1 MFHRRLHPPFPSG
14 NAASPGAA
22 GFAGGF
28 HAGCKGARK
37 DYSPQTLFARPFR
50 PAPVLGLKALSVKR
64 FSESRLV
71 GYIRS
76 NPQGW
81 LVVLVMF
88 FALSMVS
95 TTRASIGLAMPSLE
109 RDLGWSKSFISV
121 VVAWALICMA
131 IMSPLIGNLLDKFGP
146 RRILLVG
153 LLVTAGALGLSSQV
167 SSSWQILIAYSVFG
181 GIGFGIVSKNVAS
194 ATIARHFTHD
204 RGFAVGVA
212 NAGSTAGHIALL
224 PVMAMIL
231 ATFGWRWGYVF
242 LAVVCIALI
251 PLVLA
256 LIPREE
262 PGAQHAKGRPG
273 SDEVV
278 PEALGGRLKLLFS
291 NRTFLALLASYTI
304 CGFTATGMI
313 DTHFLPYAISC
324 GIPIVV
330 SATAYGVLAAF
341 NMVGMALSG
350 WLSDRINRPILLAV
364 IYVMRGLSYIILLMV
379 PVYDVNLIWV
389 FAVVFGIFDY
399 STIPV
404 TTSLVATHVG
414 LRMIGLSLGI
424 LAMFHAAGGAL
435 GAFLGGVLYDT
446 FNKYDSVWI
455 AAVAVAMIAGVL
467 SLTIRENRPSR
478 GLRRPATEAGE
489 GKTVAAKA

>member
-1 MFHRRLHPPFPSG
+1 MSSKPFSDNP
-14 NAASPGAA
+14 
-22 GFAGGF
+22 
-28 HAGCKGARK
+28 
-37 DYSPQTLFARPFR
+37 LFTYVRA
-50 PAPVLGLKALSVKR
+50 
-64 FSESRLV
+64 
-71 GYIRS
+71 

-81 LVVLVMF
+81 IVVLVMF

-121 VVAWALICMA
+121 VVAWALIFMA
-131 IMSPLIGNLLDKFGP
+131 VMSPLVGNLLDKFGP

-153 LLVTAGALGLSSQV
+153 LAVTACALGLSSQV
-167 SSSWQILIAYSVFG
+167 SATWQILIAYSIFG

-194 ATIARHFTHD
+194 ATIARHFVHD

-231 ATFGWRWGYVF
+231 STFGWRYGYLF
-242 LAVVCIALI
+242 LAVVCVALI

-256 LIPREE
+256 LIPPEK

-273 SDEVV
+273 ADEVV
-278 PEALGGRLKLLFS
+278 PEALGARLKLLFG
-291 NRTFLALLASYTI
+291 NRTFLALLGSYTI

-341 NMVGMALSG
+341 NMGGMALSG

-389 FAVVFGIFDY
+389 FAVMFGIFDY

-404 TTSLVATHVG
+404 TTSLVASHVG
-414 LRMIGLSLGI
+414 LRTIGLSLGV
-424 LAMFHAAGGAL
+424 LAMFHAAGAAL
-435 GAFLGGVLYDT
+435 GAFLGGVLFDT
-446 FNKYDSVWI
+446 FQTYDGVWI
-455 AAVAVAMIAGVL
+455 AAVAVAMIAGIL

-478 GLRRPATEAGE
+478 GLRRSLPPAPEA
-489 GKTVAAKA
+489 VKA